1 MSLAQFGIGFTH
13 QKTSS
18 ESATEKQPFSL
29 KTLLKN
35 ATRAMLFFRNGK
47 SMVDQQQSSIV
58 AAAIILMG
66 SVLLSSVTGLLS
78 YRLLASTFYNASDR
92 SNQELDAYWVAF
104 QPSELVFQLLVV
116 GALSAAFIP
125 VVSRYKKKNQQES
138 MVLASQVMQVV
149 SFLFMVL
156 GVIVIIFARQIILLM
171 TGPEF
176 SEQQVLL
183 ATSMTRLFVTSQLLL
198 AVSNIF
204 SGVLQVYQRFLL
216 PALSP
221 IFYNLG
227 IIFGTVLLHRPFGI
241 YGPVIGVLI
250 GSFVH
255 MAIQW
260 PSVRKLG
267 FSLVVR
273 RWSEQRRFHPGVK
286 EIMLLSIPR
295 TVAVGIDLIQPY
307 AFTLFLTSMQGAN
320 VTLMRFATRLM
331 TLPIRLFGVPIGQA
345 AFPFLSQ
352 QSSLEERKTFN
363 SLLIQSVNQ
372 VLFFTLPA
380 SILLLVLR
388 VPIVRLVYGASSVP
402 WADTLLLA
410 RLVGVLAV
418 SVAAQAVRHILV
430 RASYALENTR
440 GPLLIS
446 VAIMLVTFAGGWY
459 VTEYTSLQMLGLA
472 LVLSLAGILET
483 ILLYIY
489 VYRLT
494 LFSLIDSLWTMTKMT
509 WCSVVMAYSL
519 YVPMREL
526 DITIIDTSRTVGVII
541 LTAIVSAIGFA
552 VYLFL
557 CWLFKVKELQMVV
570 KAWKRFDDWR
580 KNISKVREV
589 IESTSV
595 EAE

>member
-1 MSLAQFGIGFTH
+1 LA
-13 QKTSS
+13 
-18 ESATEKQPFSL
+18 
-29 KTLLKN
+29 
-35 ATRAMLFFRNGK
+35 
-47 SMVDQQQSSIV
+47 
-58 AAAIILMG
+58 
-66 SVLLSSVTGLLS
+66 
-78 YRLLASTFYNASDR
+78 
-92 SNQELDAYWVAF
+92 
-104 QPSELVFQLLVV
+104 
-116 GALSAAFIP
+116 
-125 VVSRYKKKNQQES
+125 
-138 MVLASQVMQVV
+138 
-149 SFLFMVL
+149 
-156 GVIVIIFARQIILLM
+156 
-171 TGPEF
+171 
-176 SEQQVLL
+176 
-183 ATSMTRLFVTSQLLL
+183 
-198 AVSNIF
+198 
-204 SGVLQVYQRFLL
+204 
-216 PALSP
+216 
-221 IFYNLG
+221 
-227 IIFGTVLLHRPFGI
+227 
-241 YGPVIGVLI
+241 
-250 GSFVH
+250 
-255 MAIQW
+255 
-260 PSVRKLG
+260 
-267 FSLVVR
+267 
-273 RWSEQRRFHPGVK
+273 
-286 EIMLLSIPR
+286 
-295 TVAVGIDLIQPY
+295 IDLIQPY